1 MAIDSSRRSESPE
14 FSSLAID
21 VDLTPLPEYKK
32 AGTTTLD
39 FDGLLS
45 APLRLHE
52 DLSSGCGGQLW
63 PAGMV
68 LATHMLRYHRDRLA
82 DARILELG
90 AGGGLVSLAVARGCQ
105 DIKTQILVTDQ
116 EEMFSLME
124 HNIRLNGVE
133 DRAKAMLLNWYAHPW
148 TVIISTS
155 RPSIPLSPSFSVSP
169 PCVHFLFPRCC
180 EPDGRH
186 AKREVQRVVASA
198 TFFPIIRDVISPPG
212 NDRGCRAGCME
223 KHQQWN
229 NGLLTGG
236 DNTTAAGSHWACRLP
251 NPSPGFPIRGEELPQ
266 EVVESRPNVILAADC
281 VYFEPAF
288 PLLQKTMADLLM
300 LCPEA
305 TIYFCFKKRRRAD
318 MQFLKKAQKL
328 FSVVEV
334 ADQARPV
341 FSREGLFLYAISS
354 KQRQQPGGGGGKNT
368 GNQ

>member
-133 DRAKAMLLNWYAHPW
+133 DRAKAMLLNW
-148 TVIISTS
+148 
-155 RPSIPLSPSFSVSP
+155 
-169 PCVHFLFPRCC
+169 
-180 EPDGRH
+180 
-186 AKREVQRVVASA
+186 
-198 TFFPIIRDVISPPG
+198 
-212 NDRGCRAGCME
+212 
-223 KHQQWN
+223 
-229 NGLLTGG
+229 
-236 DNTTAAGSHWACRLP
+236 
-251 NPSPGFPIRGEELPQ
+251 GEELPQ

>member
-82 DARILELG
+82 DARMAAGRARACRLELG

-133 DRAKAMLLNWYAHPW
+133 DRAKAMLLNW
-148 TVIISTS
+148 
-155 RPSIPLSPSFSVSP
+155 
-169 PCVHFLFPRCC
+169 
-180 EPDGRH
+180 
-186 AKREVQRVVASA
+186 
-198 TFFPIIRDVISPPG
+198 
-212 NDRGCRAGCME
+212 
-223 KHQQWN
+223 
-229 NGLLTGG
+229 
-236 DNTTAAGSHWACRLP
+236 
-251 NPSPGFPIRGEELPQ
+251 GEELPQ

>member
-1 MAIDSSRRSESPE
+1 MSCIMAIDSSRRSESPE

-82 DARILELG
+82 DAR
-90 AGGGLVSLAVARGCQ
+90 
-105 DIKTQILVTDQ
+105 
-116 EEMFSLME
+116 M
-124 HNIRLNGVE
+124 
-133 DRAKAMLLNWYAHPW
+133 
-148 TVIISTS
+148 
-155 RPSIPLSPSFSVSP
+155 
-169 PCVHFLFPRCC
+169 
-180 EPDGRH
+180 
-186 AKREVQRVVASA
+186 
-198 TFFPIIRDVISPPG
+198 
-212 NDRGCRAGCME
+212 
-223 KHQQWN
+223 
-229 NGLLTGG
+229 
-236 DNTTAAGSHWACRLP
+236 
-251 NPSPGFPIRGEELPQ
+251 GEELPQ